1 MSGIFHPGSR
11 VPARGR
17 PGDATGAFPEE
28 LVGENP
34 LWVGGVG
41 VFGALFIAVGVRAGL
56 GSPHSCL
63 GGPCLDGDNPWP
75 RALGLR
81 SPSGVRMDGVP
92 RGDRVSE
99 PLCSLLD
106 LSGPV
111 NGESLS
117 QKAEGTEEKDK
128 SQGLGAGE
136 PEASA
141 EETHNK

>member
-1 MSGIFHPGSR
+1 M
-11 VPARGR
+11 
-17 PGDATGAFPEE
+17 
-28 LVGENP
+28 
-34 LWVGGVG
+34 
-41 VFGALFIAVGVRAGL
+41 
-56 GSPHSCL
+56 SPHASL
-63 GGPCLDGDNPWP
+63 GVPCLDGDNLLLWVVQP
-75 RALGLR
+75 LG
-81 SPSGVRMDGVP
+81 VEMDYVP
-92 RGDRVSE
+92 HGGGVSE
-99 PLCSLLD
+99 PLSSLLD